1 MLVLSRNV
9 GESLVIQRTPDTL
22 TRIKVIRTER
32 PSVVLSVETLGLDGR
47 LRERHEI
54 HLRDSA

>member
-1 MLVLSRNV
+1 MLVLCRNV

-32 PSVVLSVETLGLDGR
+32 PTVVLSVETRTLDGR
-47 LRERHEI
+47 LTQRSEIRLRE
-54 HLRDSA
+54 SA

>member
-47 LRERHEI
+47 LRERREI